1 MLRDYSNRLVKSLS
15 TRSTYRPKAIF
26 EIPKNEERYF
36 MNAVK
41 SYALWY
47 SGDGM
52 HRVLN
57 AAKQEARISDIYN
70 LLGNGTVTGKQM
82 AERMLDNLEFDTIQ
96 LEKYSIQLRDKD
108 TLDAVKQTSREIDKI
123 HFKLSEEI
131 RSKWDEPIS
140 NEKLENALYLDAIQ
154 DELPD
159 IKKKIPIELKCG

>member
-1 MLRDYSNRLVKSLS
+1 M
-15 TRSTYRPKAIF
+15 
-26 EIPKNEERYF
+26 
-36 MNAVK
+36 
-41 SYALWY
+41 
-47 SGDGM
+47 
-52 HRVLN
+52 LN

-82 AERMLDNLEFDTIQ
+82 AERMLDNLEFDTRQ
-96 LEKYSIQLRDKD
+96 LESYSIQLRDKD

-159 IKKKIPIELKCG
+159 IEKKIPIELKCG

>member
-1 MLRDYSNRLVKSLS
+1 
-15 TRSTYRPKAIF
+15 
-26 EIPKNEERYF
+26 

-82 AERMLDNLEFDTIQ
+82 AERMLDNLEFDTRQ

-108 TLDAVKQTSREIDKI
+108 TLDAVKQTSREIDRI

-154 DELPD
+154 DELPE

>member
-1 MLRDYSNRLVKSLS
+1 
-15 TRSTYRPKAIF
+15 
-26 EIPKNEERYF
+26 
-36 MNAVK
+36 MNVTK
-41 SYALWY
+41 CYALWY
-47 SGDGM
+47 VGNGE

-57 AAKQEARISDIYN
+57 AAKQEATITDIYN

-82 AERMLDNLEFDTIQ
+82 AERLLDNLEFDTKQ
-96 LEKYSIQLRDKD
+96 QERYSIQLRDKG

-131 RSKWDEPIS
+131 RSKWDKLIS
-140 NEKLENALYLDAIQ
+140 NEQLENALYLDAIQ